1 MFEVFGFVIAV
12 IFLLI
17 SMVSANSVYKQPNI
31 TPNTTPGKKPN
42 NTLDKKPNGA
52 APTNKPTKI
61 KRDDLITQFIEKSPY
76 PVVLISEMYL
86 SLKIVDGPPVYT
98 FGDVKLSTVRKVIV
112 GDQFTGDFEFGD
124 SENGSS
130 NDGSSNGNDH
140 CTLVCIL
147 APTSRDSKLVV
158 NYARQYLYM
167 EHLKPQRALLSAQ
180 DFKHSQTTAAFTVDI
195 ARSDYHEDL
204 QIAKDFG
211 IDFAT
216 DFSLGRL
223 LFYNGELHDTTAG
236 KYLEV
241 TDTTITTA
249 DTSSTTSPT
258 PHTTPSKKPPM
269 SISFI

>member
-1 MFEVFGFVIAV
+1 
-12 IFLLI
+12 
-17 SMVSANSVYKQPNI
+17 
-31 TPNTTPGKKPN
+31 
-42 NTLDKKPNGA
+42 
-52 APTNKPTKI
+52 
-61 KRDDLITQFIEKSPY
+61 
-76 PVVLISEMYL
+76 MYL

-124 SENGSS
+124 SENGSV
-130 NDGSSNGNDH
+130 NDGSGNDH

-241 TDTTITTA
+241 ADTTA
-249 DTSSTTSPT
+249 SPTTSP
-258 PHTTPSKKPPM
+258 TPSKKPPM